1 MHDFIMGKVKEEKPQ
16 QEGTIQDLFTEQET
30 QTSDGCSFTPT
41 GPLEFSQEAYAVLD
55 AGREL
60 WRYYHKQ
67 ARANPNASYYDIKMH
82 FQGTKTTKN
91 GKVQMNSTSEDATY
105 NTLLANLRQA
115 MKGLAAN
122 IEPKVY
128 KYGFLKK

>member
-1 MHDFIMGKVKEEKPQ
+1 MISLWARLKRKSLSKKKLCKTYSQNKSLKQ
-16 QEGTIQDLFTEQET
+16 QMAVHSLLPNPW
-30 QTSDGCSFTPT
+30 SF
-41 GPLEFSQEAYAVLD
+41 LQEAQAVLD

-67 ARANPNASYYDIKMH
+67 AGANPNASYYDIKMH
-82 FQGTKTTKN
+82 FQGTKTTKS

-105 NTLLANLRQA
+105 NSLLANLRQA
-115 MKGLAAN
+115 MKGLAAH

-128 KYGFLKK
+128 EYGFLKK